1 MTNKFDCTIIEDDGF
16 MNKDVSLLEK
26 DDFYLFHVSGDN
38 TVYLY
43 KDGVISIGVA
53 SAGCVDGT
61 GIECGSHIE
70 YTKGSLKDY
79 LIKTL
84 GDCDD
89 NTI

>member
-26 DDFYLFHVSGDN
+26 DDFYLFHISGDN

-43 KDGVISIGVA
+43 KDGIISIGV
-53 SAGCVDGT
+53 VDGT

-79 LIKTL
+79 LVKTL

>member
-26 DDFYLFHVSGDN
+26 DDFYLFHISGDN

-43 KDGVISIGVA
+43 KDGVISIGVV
-53 SAGCVDGT
+53 SAGCVGET
-61 GIECGSHIE
+61 GVECNSYIE

-79 LIKTL
+79 LVKTL
-84 GDCDD
+84 GDCYE
-89 NTI
+89 

>member
-26 DDFYLFHVSGDN
+26 DDFYLFHISGDN

-43 KDGVISIGVA
+43 KDGVISIGVT

-61 GIECGSHIE
+61 GIEYDSHIE

-79 LIKTL
+79 LVKTL
-84 GDCDD
+84 GGSDE
-89 NTI
+89 

>member
-26 DDFYLFHVSGDN
+26 DDFYLFHISGDN

-43 KDGVISIGVA
+43 KDGVISICVT
-53 SAGCVDGT
+53 SAWCVDET
-61 GIECGSHIE
+61 GIEFSYHIE

-84 GDCDD
+84 GDSYA
-89 NTI
+89 I

>member
-1 MTNKFDCTIIEDDGF
+1 M
-16 MNKDVSLLEK
+16 
-26 DDFYLFHVSGDN
+26 SGDN

-43 KDGVISIGVA
+43 KDGIISIGVA
-53 SAGCVDGT
+53 SAGCVDET
-61 GIECGSHIE
+61 GIECISHIE

>member
-26 DDFYLFHVSGDN
+26 DDFYLFHISGDN

-43 KDGVISIGVA
+43 KDGIINIGVA

-61 GIECGSHIE
+61 GIEYDSHIE
-70 YTKGSLKDY
+70 
-79 LIKTL
+79 
-84 GDCDD
+84 
-89 NTI
+89 